1 MGADIH
7 GVLQSRFKNDRGE
20 WSSWWSEEE
29 IYDTRHY
36 LMFSYLA
43 DVRNYHG
50 VRPISEPRG
59 LPEDFKVGG
68 IDYDNGEHNLDG
80 RRIWMGDHS
89 PSWLLLSEIRDHDY
103 PEEDREYLDTF
114 FKWVDYAASKCGGY
128 ENGRIV
134 FGFDS

>member
-20 WSSWWSEEE
+20 WSSWTDEGE
-29 IYDTRHY
+29 IEDTRHY
-36 LMFSYLA
+36 LKFAYLA
-43 DVRNYHG
+43 NVRNYYS
-50 VRPISEPRG
+50 VSPIAEPRG
-59 LPEDFKVGG
+59 LPEDFQMEESGYQV
-68 IDYDNGEHNLDG
+68 DTHLLWG
-80 RRIWMGDHS
+80 REVWMGDHS
-89 PSWLLLSEIRDHDY
+89 YSWLLLSEIRDHEY